1 MGANM
6 DNLSKVEQL
15 KLLTETAPGTPMG
28 KLLRKFWHPVAL
40 VDDLPRGKARA
51 LRILSEDLT
60 LYRGESGRP
69 YLVGGR
75 CAHRC
80 TVLHTGVIQGEQIRC
95 MYHGWRY
102 DGTGL
107 CTDIPAE
114 KQPRTRPIRI
124 AGYPVHEYCGVIFA
138 YLGEE
143 PVPTFDLPRKHVLE
157 EAGRSFIPYRS
168 VWDCNWFQHVENSLD
183 AVHVSFAHLWGSVG
197 EFGSSVTA
205 SIPDLSYSETP
216 AGIRQVATRPNNN
229 VRVSDWTFP
238 NNNHVVSPPAI
249 KGDPWVHISA
259 WPTPIDDTSTL
270 RFVIYSV
277 EATDPAKLAAMKAQY
292 DLDYSPMHHYD
303 ELFHQGVIA
312 GVNEAGLQNAQ
323 DYVAVRGQGVIC
335 DRSQENLSTS
345 DAGVAFLRRIF
356 LRELEAIR
364 LGRPT
369 KQWSRLEQAEHLK
382 PPPVQAA
389 E

>member
-1 MGANM
+1 
-6 DNLSKVEQL
+6 
-15 KLLTETAPGTPMG
+15 MG
-28 KLLRKFWHPVAL
+28 KLLRKFWHPIAL
-40 VDDLPRGKARA
+40 VDDLAKGKAQA

-60 LYRGESGRP
+60 LYRGQSGRP

-114 KQPRTRPIRI
+114 KQPRTRPIKI

-157 EAGRSFIPYRS
+157 EEGRSSLYRS

-197 EFGSSVTA
+197 QFGSSVTA

-216 AGIRQVATRPNNN
+216 PAYGKWRPGRTTMSGSATGHFPTITMSWRRP
-229 VRVSDWTFP
+229 
-238 NNNHVVSPPAI
+238 I

-277 EATDPAKLAAMKAQY
+277 ETTDPAKLAAMKAQY
-292 DLDYSPMHHYD
+292 DLDYSPIHHYD

-369 KQWSRLEQAEHLK
+369 KQWSRLEHAEHLEA
-382 PPPVQAA
+382 PPVQAA

>member
-1 MGANM
+1 M
-6 DNLSKVEQL
+6 DENLSKVDQF
-15 KLLTETAPGTPMG
+15 KLLTQTARDTPMG
-28 KLLRKFWHPVAL
+28 QLLRKFWHPIAL
-40 VDDLPRGKARA
+40 VDDLPAGKARA

-60 LYRGESGRP
+60 LYRGQSGRF
-69 YLVGGR
+69 YLIGGR

-80 TVLHTGVIQGEQIRC
+80 TVLHTGVVQGDQIRC
-95 MYHGWRY
+95 MYHGWQY

-114 KQPRTRPIRI
+114 KQPRSKPIKI
-124 AGYPVHEYCGVIFA
+124 AGYPVQEYCGVIFG
-138 YLGEE
+138 YLGEN
-143 PVPTFDLPRKHVLE
+143 PVPEFDLPRKHMFE
-157 EAGRSFIPYRS
+157 ERGRSFIPYQS

-205 SIPDLSYSETP
+205 SIPDLSYSETS
-216 AGIRQVATRPNNN
+216 AGIRQVATRPNN

-238 NNNHVVSPPAI
+238 NNNHVVAPPPI
-249 KGDPWVHISA
+249 KGDPWVHVSA
-259 WPTPIDDTSTL
+259 WPTPIDDTRTL
-270 RFVIYSV
+270 RIVIYSV
-277 EATDPAKLAAMKAQY
+277 ETADPTKLSAMKAQY
-292 DLDYSPMHHYD
+292 DLDYSPMHHHD

-364 LGRPT
+364 LGRST
-369 KQWSRLEQAEHLK
+369 KQWTRLDNAVHLEA
-382 PPPVQAA
+382 PPVQAA